1 MQFLKFTS
9 KYLIKLIIY
18 VKTKYFRGW
27 SVYSMPEMIFKCLFI

>member
-18 VKTKYFRGW
+18 VKKYFRGW